1 MISTTTTMTLKVL
14 TAFHYKMEKVVTVT
28 ITIAVLKGGGEE

>member
-28 ITIAVLKGGGEE
+28 TAVLKGGGEE